1 MSQAALVV
9 LQPFGGY
16 AEGQVITDPAAI
28 AVALAVHP
36 EFVVPTMLGLLAPST
51 GVTVTSGAT
60 GNGGASVSNI
70 AALRGLGAGQAGAV
84 LVQGHAAPGDGGDR
98 WVYWS
103 AGSTAADD
111 GATVLAPGGSSGAG
125 RWVAALGA
133 RPTLNVRWFGA
144 LGDGSTD
151 DSAAFTAAIAAAAA
165 RGIAVSVP
173 TGRYPVSLAVTDA
186 DVWLVGE
193 GTLVHRPASTV
204 LSVTR
209 TPGPALPVSA
219 IGPILLGTVAGN
231 AFADTALTTTM
242 LTVRSVAGIA
252 RGQVYVLSSQD
263 AYPWSPVVSGVANTG
278 VTSAQVWQTQLLRV
292 QGLGLGYTGG
302 TPGAFLEG
310 QTVTGRTSGATAL
323 VTSLSDGAAGTLVFE
338 SITGVFQAGEPLA
351 VAGTVLA
358 TAAGLAFVLV
368 ADRIYDTYTTAV
380 QMQLMPQGR
389 CILEGLSIDSSA
401 DPSQLVGQAA
411 RLPAVILSG
420 CYQPVLRGLTIRNA
434 WTRALQ
440 LLSCFQGDV
449 DVFVERLPNNANLSE
464 GAYGY
469 GVELAGSTD
478 GTRVRVRG
486 GNCRHAVTT
495 NVFWGGFQYMGIWVR
510 GNPKHCLIHDSI
522 ARDCFNA
529 GFDTH
534 WGCYFMAFENC
545 VVHGPSHLNRNVSA
559 SIGFQN
565 RGFGTRYSDCQVIDA
580 VDAFVDNSTNLAAS
594 FIHTVRY
601 VNCHAIDY
609 QQNGFLANVASVTG
623 NNRLEYDGCSAR
635 GDGRGPNAPY
645 LQSGFC
651 FANSNYVRMLRCSAE
666 RFNAYPI
673 QIAGLGRIEIFEFFA
688 HYRDNPASASGLRF
702 NGAPVEIQ
710 ISDYRAFFDLVHGA
724 PVALFRNAF
733 AGPLALNL
741 SGAVTCV
748 NSDRAALVTNTAG
761 GTTSVVWRDYGYAA
775 ANPQPRAQAGRWY
788 GPACPVAPATPAAG
802 ALSAV
807 PYACTAS
814 LVSLTALGV
823 LVTTAGAGGSLIR
836 LGVYADA
843 GGLPGALLLDAGT
856 VAGDT
861 VGEQVV
867 ATTLALTRGTYWL
880 GALLQAPGSTAP
892 VLSCVAGGTGA
903 MAQSHLG
910 GASPKAVMGVSAT
923 LGVLS
928 AGTLAVTALPAT
940 FPAPGFVTTGAVP
953 YVALQLS
960 PSTT

>member
-1 MSQAALVV
+1 MPQAALVV
-9 LQPFGGY
+9 LQPFDGY
-16 AEGQVITDPAAI
+16 VEGQVITDPVAMAA
-28 AVALAVHP
+28 ALAVHP
-36 EFVVPTMLGLLAPST
+36 EFMVPIELGLLPAPT
-51 GVTVTSGAT
+51 GVTVAPTIPAA
-60 GNGGASVSNI
+60 GASVPTI
-70 AALRGLGAGQAGAV
+70 AALRALAAGQAGAV
-84 LVQGHAAPGDGGDR
+84 LVQGHAASGDGGDR
-98 WVYWS
+98 WVYWN
-103 AGSTAADD
+103 ALSTATDD
-111 GATVLAPGGSSGAG
+111 GATVLAPAGSTGAG

-151 DSAAFTAAIAAAAA
+151 DTAAFLAAMTAAAA
-165 RGIAVSVP
+165 RGIAVTVP
-173 TGRYPVSLAVTDA
+173 IGRYPVSLAITDL
-186 DVWLVGE
+186 DVWLIGE
-193 GTLVHRPASTV
+193 GTLIHRLASSV
-204 LSVTR
+204 LTVTR
-209 TPGPALPVSA
+209 TPGPAIPVSA
-219 IGPILLGTVAGN
+219 MGTILLGTVIGN

-242 LTVRSVAGIA
+242 LTVPSVAGIL

-263 AYPWSPVVSGVANTG
+263 AYPWSPTVSAVPNTG
-278 VTSAQVWQTQLLRV
+278 ITSAQVWQTQLFRV
-292 QGLGLGYTGG
+292 QGLGLPYTGG
-302 TPGAFLEG
+302 TTGSFLEG
-310 QTVTGRTSGATAL
+310 QVVTGATSGASAL
-323 VTSLSDGAAGTLVFE
+323 VTSLSDGSSGTLVFE
-338 SITGVFQAGEPLA
+338 SIAGTFVAGEALMVGKAALA
-351 VAGTVLA
+351 SVAGP
-358 TAAGLAFVLV
+358 AFVLC
-368 ADRIYDTYTTAV
+368 ADRIYDSYTSAV
-380 QMQLMPQGR
+380 KMQLMAQGR
-389 CILEGLSIDSSA
+389 CILEGLGIDASG
-401 DPSQLVGQAA
+401 DTSQIVGQAA

-420 CYQPVLRGLTIRNA
+420 VYQPLLSGLTIHNA

-469 GVELAGSTD
+469 GVELGGSTD

-495 NVFWGGFQYMGIWVR
+495 NVYWGGFQYMGIWVR

-580 VDAFVDNSTNLAAS
+580 VDAFVDNSTNLVAS

-601 VNCHAIDY
+601 VGCHAIDY

-651 FANSNYVRMLRCSAE
+651 FANSNYVRLLRCSAE

-688 HYRDNPASASGLRF
+688 YYRDNPASASGLRF
-702 NGAPVEIQ
+702 NGAPVETQ

-724 PVALFRNAF
+724 PTALFRNAF
-733 AGPLALNL
+733 AGPLTLNL
-741 SGAVTCV
+741 SGAVCCV

-761 GTTSVVWRDYGYAA
+761 GTTSVVWRDYGYGA

-788 GPACPVAPATPAAG
+788 GPACAVTAATPALG
-802 ALSAV
+802 AVTAV
-807 PYACTAS
+807 PYAVTAG
-814 LVSLTALGV
+814 LVTLTALGV
-823 LVTTAGAGGSLIR
+823 LVATAGAGGSLVR

-843 GGLPGALLLDAGT
+843 NGLPGALLLDAGT
-856 VAGDT
+856 VSTDLAGEVT
-861 VGEQVV
+861 
-867 ATTLALTRGTYWL
+867 ATATLPLTRGLYWL
-880 GALLQAPGSTAP
+880 VAALQAAGTSAP
-892 VLSCVAGGTGA
+892 ALSCVAAGTGV
-903 MAQSHLG
+903 MAQGQLG
-910 GASPKAVMGVSAT
+910 GASPRAVMGQSAT
-923 LGVLS
+923 LGVLA
-928 AGTLAVTALPAT
+928 AGTLSGTALAAA
-940 FPAPGFVTTGAVP
+940 FPTPGFVTSGAVP
-953 YVALQLS
+953 YVAVQLS
-960 PSTT
+960 PSTS